1 MNKPGR
7 RGRRPGGSNARAE
20 VLEVARRRFLA
31 EGYQAVTMRSIA
43 EEAGVDAAL
52 ISYFFG
58 SKRGLFA
65 AVLALTANPADRLR
79 GALAGD
85 LRTFPERVL
94 TTLLATWDDPEHG
107 AALRVAVRA
116 AMQDAERGR
125 LLREAIEREVV
136 EVLADRIGGRGASRR
151 AAALVTQL
159 AGVIFARYVL
169 ELAPIATMPADELV
183 RVLLPGFRAALG
195 SPPSHPRR

>member
-1 MNKPGR
+1 M
-7 RGRRPGGSNARAE
+7 GGSNTRDD

-31 EGYQAVTMRSIA
+31 EGYHAVTMRSIA
-43 EEAGVDAAL
+43 AEAGVDAAL

-65 AVLALTANPADRLR
+65 AVLALTANPADQLR
-79 GALAGD
+79 SALAGD
-85 LRTFPERVL
+85 RADFPERVL

-116 AMQDAERGR
+116 AVQDAERAR

-136 EVLADRIGGRGASRR
+136 DALADWIGGAGATRR

-159 AGVIFARYVL
+159 SGVIFARYVL
-169 ELAPIATMPADELV
+169 ELSPIAAMPADELV
-183 RVLLPGFRAALG
+183 RTLLPGFRAAMASRG
-195 SPPSHPRR
+195 IPAGPSA

>member
-1 MNKPGR
+1 MNKAGR
-7 RGRRPGGSNARAE
+7 RGRRPGGSHARAD

-43 EEAGVDAAL
+43 EEAGVDASL

-85 LRTFPERVL
+85 PRTFPERVL
-94 TTLLATWDDPEHG
+94 TALLATWDDPEHG

-116 AMQDAERGR
+116 AMQDAERAR

-136 EVLADRIGGRGASRR
+136 EVLAGWIGGAGASRR

-169 ELAPIATMPADELV
+169 ELEPIATMAADELV
-183 RVLLPGFRAALG
+183 RALLPGFRAALA
-195 SPPSHPRR
+195 SPTVPARR